1 MKKISFKLLIYTMIL
16 LLFMLGL
23 NFFLQGNIITSGFKA
38 NLKSKMIQYAKEISD
53 KFINNLDYSSE
64 ANEIANIING
74 RVSIYD
80 SNGELI
86 ESYGRFMHGRTS
98 NIERQIILDVL
109 SGKIVYQTDQKNF
122 QRSTLSTLG
131 MPIIDNN
138 KIIAAIFIHIPL
150 RDVQNDVQNIKNQI
164 FILFFAALLA
174 SVIGAYVLSSSFTKP
189 ILKIN
194 EAAKA
199 ISKGNYDIKI
209 DVKNKDEIGELAK
222 TINHMA
228 QNLLKT
234 EKLKRDFIANI
245 THELRTPL
253 SIIKSYAEAIY
264 DGILDEEGVKE
275 YSYSIIEES
284 EHLSKLI
291 NEILELSKL
300 QSGVIQLKIQTIDL
314 KELFDEIINE
324 VNIIKENRK
333 FWSFT
338 ENVSIKGDRELLKRA
353 FSNIIVNAIHH
364 TNESGNIYIEYKKE
378 NDLIKISIKDDG
390 EGIDEADLP
399 YIFNRFFSTNTK
411 KGVGGLGLSIA
422 KEIILMHHGEIE
434 AYSKKGEGAEF
445 VIKLIANFE

>member
-1 MKKISFKLLIYTMIL
+1 MKKIGIKLLIYTLIL

-23 NFFLQGNIITSGFKA
+23 NFLLQSNIITSGFKS
-38 NLKSKMIQYAKEISD
+38 NLKDKLEEYSIEISD
-53 KFINNLDYSSE
+53 NLVNNRDFPSR
-64 ANEIANIING
+64 ANEIANVLNG
-74 RVSIYD
+74 RISIYD
-80 SNGELI
+80 INGELI
-86 ESYGRFMHGRTS
+86 GSYGRFMYGRTK
-98 NIERQIILDVL
+98 NIEKQIILDVL
-109 SGKIVYQTDQKNF
+109 SGKTVYETDQKTF
-122 QRSTLSTLG
+122 QGSTLITFAK
-131 MPIIDNN
+131 PVIINN
-138 KIIAAIFIHIPL
+138 KIIAAIIIHIPL
-150 RDVQNDVQNIKNQI
+150 RDIQNDVQNIKNQI
-164 FILFFAALLA
+164 FILFLAALFI
-174 SVIGAYVLSSSFTKP
+174 SVIGAYILSSIFTKP

-209 DVKNKDEIGELAK
+209 NIKNRDEIGELAE
-222 TINHMA
+222 TINLMA

-275 YSYSIIEES
+275 YSYSIMEES
-284 EHLSKLI
+284 EHLNKLI

-353 FSNIIVNAIHH
+353 FGNIIINAIHH
-364 TNESGNIYIEYKKE
+364 TNESGNIYIRANKE
-378 NDLIKISIKDDG
+378 GDLVKISIKDDG

-434 AYSKKGEGAEF
+434 ACSKKGEGAEF
-445 VIKLIANFE
+445 VIKLRANFE